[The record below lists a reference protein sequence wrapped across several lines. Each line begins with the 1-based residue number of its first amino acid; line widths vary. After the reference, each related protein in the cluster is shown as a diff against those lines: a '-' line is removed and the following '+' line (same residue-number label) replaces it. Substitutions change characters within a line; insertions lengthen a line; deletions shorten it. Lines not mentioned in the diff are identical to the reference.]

1 MVEARL
7 IRSMPGSWSVDAG
20 RVLQIGTLI
29 GLLAFWEAI
38 GASGLL
44 YRGVVP
50 SSFRI
55 LASLAE
61 LLASPRF
68 WFNLSVTGIE
78 VASALAVGGG
88 LGILAGLLLG
98 GIRFVGKAL
107 EPYVNFLASMPK
119 IILFPVFLVA
129 FGIGPGSKIAIGAVA
144 CFFPMALGTAAG
156 TRHIDPV
163 LIRVGRSFNL
173 TLVQMIWM
181 VYLPALIAPIM
192 SGLRIALGVAIVVC
206 LLAEIKFSNV
216 GIGFMV
222 INSYNQSR
230 FADVYAVLIVI
241 FLIAVGMNA
250 LLERFERAR

>member
-1 MVEARL
+1 MAEARL
-7 IRSMPGSWSVDAG
+7 IRPAPRRLVIDSGLA
-20 RVLQIGTLI
+20 LQIGTFI
-29 GLLAFWEAI
+29 TLLSCWEAV

-44 YRGVVP
+44 YKGVVP
-50 SSFRI
+50 SSLRI
-55 LASLAE
+55 LASLGE
-61 LLASPRF
+61 LLASSRF

-78 VASALAVGGG
+78 VALALAVGGG
-88 LGILAGLLLG
+88 LGIVAGLLLG
-98 GIRFVGKAL
+98 GIRFIGQAL
-107 EPYVNFLASMPK
+107 EPYINFLASTPK

-129 FGIGPGSKIAIGAVA
+129 FGIGPASKVAIGAVA

-156 TRHIDPV
+156 TRQIDPV

-173 TLVQMIWM
+173 SLVQMIRM

-192 SGLRIALGVAIVVC
+192 SGLRISLGVAIVVC
-206 LLAEIKFSNV
+206 LLAEIKFSNM

-241 FLIAVGMNA
+241 FLIAVAANA
-250 LLERFERAR
+250 LVARFERRR

>member
-1 MVEARL
+1 MAEARL
-7 IRSMPGSWSVDAG
+7 TRPAASSRSLDAG
-20 RVLQIGTLI
+20 RALQIATLI
-29 GLLAFWEAI
+29 GLLAGWEAI

-44 YRGVVP
+44 YKGVVP
-50 SSFRI
+50 SSLRI

-61 LLASPRF
+61 LLANPRF

-78 VASALAVGGG
+78 VALALAIGGG
-88 LGILAGLLLG
+88 LGVLAGLLLG
-98 GIRFVGKAL
+98 GIRFFGQAI

-129 FGIGPGSKIAIGAVA
+129 FGIGPGSKIAIAAVA

-156 TRHIDPV
+156 TRHINPV
-163 LIRVGRSFNL
+163 LIRVGKSFNL
-173 TLVQMIWM
+173 TLVQMIRM

-206 LLAEIKFSNV
+206 LLAEIKFSNM

-241 FLIAVGMNA
+241 FLITVGANA
-250 LLERFERAR
+250 LVERLERAR